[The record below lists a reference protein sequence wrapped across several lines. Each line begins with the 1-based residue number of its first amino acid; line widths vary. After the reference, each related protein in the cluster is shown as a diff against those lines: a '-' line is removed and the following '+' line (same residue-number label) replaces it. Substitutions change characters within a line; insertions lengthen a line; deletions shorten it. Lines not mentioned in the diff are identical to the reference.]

1 MHACERA
8 CLRACQRA
16 CVRVCARVWDR
27 VGAPGCIRACLCTC
41 VRADVQMSVR
51 PCMRACAGVCA
62 RACMCT
68 GAGARALPRA
78 RARAFRTQAL
88 SGGLAPLESE
98 RFGAAWPLQQDFPLI
113 LRVILI
119 RLAAAYA
126 LLRPPVYGIVARLP
140 SVRRACN
147 RGSASRADA
156 FAWMGH
162 TPTGQIART
171 YFWRCSRR
179 SHAVHVALAATTIV
193 RSHQI

>member
-1 MHACERA
+1 MHTRVLVHMRACIRANERASLHACV
-8 CLRACQRA
+8 CGF
-16 CVRVCARVWDR
+16 VCARVCVHER
-27 VGAPGCIRACLCTC
+27 IR
-41 VRADVQMSVR
+41 
-51 PCMRACAGVCA
+51 A
-62 RACMCT
+62 RAC
-68 GAGARALPRA
+68 
-78 RARAFRTQAL
+78 AFRTQAL
-88 SGGLAPLESE
+88 SGGLAPLECE

-119 RLAAAYA
+119 RLAAAHA

-193 RSHQI
+193 RSQQI